1 MHYCVGTYNYHCPH
15 MYKIDDTKHSY
26 LELFVCKTFLV
37 FVFYVFFEVLSKLM
51 FDFAR
56 VFVLGFMSLASE

>member
-1 MHYCVGTYNYHCPH
+1 